1 MTYGKIYKNSKGVI
15 IEKSFETM
23 FHYTDINALPSILRN
38 DEIVL
43 WATNCLYLN
52 DSQEINE
59 GISVIERTLKK
70 KLHQGSF
77 RNYYVT
83 SFSGNGDEMSM
94 WRMYASDGH
103 GCALGFNPKLIYLPS
118 SGIYDFCTVCLY
130 GEDELSDLEDEY
142 KIINSSRLF
151 YTFENGRNTT
161 CNPSQATDNFLVE
174 TCVSIKNP
182 AFKIEQEVRGV
193 KYHSDL
199 DNVKTRVKNG
209 VIIPYIEVKIP
220 KEALTEIVIGP
231 TNNSD
236 LSTLSIIHHLQR
248 CGYKKENVKIINSKV
263 PYRG

>member
-1 MTYGKIYKNSKGVI
+1 MIYGKCYKNYNGI
-15 IEKSFETM
+15 TIEKSFETM

-59 GISVIERTLKK
+59 GISVIERTLNK

-83 SFSGNGDEMSM
+83 SFSGNVDEMSM

-103 GCALGFNPKLIYLPS
+103 GCALGFNPELIYLPYS
-118 SGIYDFCTVCLY
+118 DIFDFCSVCKY
-130 GEDELSDLEDEY
+130 GEEELPDLKTELKFAKLTNHSLY
-142 KIINSSRLF
+142 KDDKMKSYNNQ
-151 YTFENGRNTT
+151 EQEVN
-161 CNPSQATDNFLVE
+161 NFLVE

-193 KYHSDL
+193 KYQNDYSK
-199 DNVKTRVKNG
+199 VMTRVKNG
-209 VIIPYIEVKIP
+209 IIIPYIEVKIP

-236 LSTLSIIHHLQR
+236 LSKRSIIHHLYR
-248 CGYKKENVKIINSKV
+248 CGYEKEQVKVIESQV